1 MPYKSDAQRKKFH
14 ALLAEGKIAPEV
26 VAEYDKASKG
36 KKLPARIGPK
46 KKAPVKSTDD
56 LRKIAKAK
64 GY

>member
-36 KKLPARIGPK
+36 KKLPERIGPK
-46 KKAPVKSTDD
+46 KKKIKSTQD
-56 LRKIAKAK
+56 LRDLAKQK